1 MEPEKLKVIAEGM
14 PDGRPVEIDEDGCVW
29 YVNYPPTT
37 TVGSGYKVFAVQYNP
52 LTNNDQCMEI
62 MEKLHTWV
70 TWPFHKHSCE
80 ILISKE
86 GKSYIGKGK
95 TINEAVCN
103 AAYEYFKE
111 DV

>member
-1 MEPEKLKVIAEGM
+1 MTPEQLKVIAEGM
-14 PDGRPVEIDEDGCVW
+14 GYHFDCINDGVVLVSTN
-29 YVNYPPTT
+29 VNLWE
-37 TVGSGYKVFAVQYNP
+37 YNP
-52 LTNNDQCMEI
+52 ITNNDQCMEI